1 MTQRPDAPIV
11 KVSGFAAELRREL
24 CARNEA
30 FAKQHSFGH
39 VLSYGALPV
48 VVYSPDGQRHGNF
61 IASSYTE
68 MLKRPQWAR
77 RLEKVH
83 AQGKRA
89 LPRADRTWKELDSCT
104 SSDALL
110 MNVFCYRDVCQ
121 SRKVA
126 LLLGTEIADEP
137 EFGYKARVP
146 LLKGKTDRTEV
157 DMKLGGLLVEAKLTE
172 NDFQVKP
179 AALVEC
185 YRDLQQVF
193 DLRALPRIGDRY
205 ISYQLI
211 RNVLAAHAMEASFC
225 VIADA
230 RRPDL
235 IDAWHAIMRCVRD
248 AEMRT
253 RCKVLTWQELS
264 AVLPD
269 ALQKFLKV
277 KYGIHDVRDES

>member
-1 MTQRPDAPIV
+1 V
-11 KVSGFAAELRREL
+11 
-24 CARNEA
+24 RNEA
-30 FAKQHSFGH
+30 FAKEHSFAH

-48 VVYSPDGQRHGNF
+48 IVYSPEEDGKRHGNF

-77 RLEKVH
+77 RLKKVH

-89 LPRADRTWKELDSCT
+89 LPRADRAWKELDSCT

-110 MNVFCYRDVCQ
+110 MNVFCYRGVYQ

-126 LLLGTEIADEP
+126 LLLGTEITDEP

-146 LLKGKTDRTEV
+146 LMNGKTDRTEV
-157 DMKLGGLLVEAKLTE
+157 DMKLGRLLVEAKLTE

-179 AALVEC
+179 AAMVES
-185 YRDLQQVF
+185 YRDLKEVL
-193 DLRALPRIGDRY
+193 DVRALPRIGDRY
-205 ISYQLI
+205 VSYQLI
-211 RNVLAAHAMEASFC
+211 RNVLAGYAMEASFC

-248 AEMRT
+248 ADMRT

-264 AVLPD
+264 SVLP
-269 ALQKFLKV
+269 ATLQKFLKM
-277 KYGIHDVRDES
+277 KYGIRDVRGES